1 MIGIQG
7 RLLLICLTVQGESKH
22 PNSYSLSAD
31 TSVL

>member
-7 RLLLICLTVQGESKH
+7 RLFLIVQGESKH